1 MKGTLLSF
9 FLAVVLCFGVAV
21 AGHYVYKAVM
31 NDVRQEVTDII
42 DNR

>member
-1 MKGTLLSF
+1 MKKIILSF
-9 FLAVVLCFGVAV
+9 FLTAVLCFGVAL

-42 DNR
+42 ENR